1 MTKDVLDL
9 HCAHERPVYRRCS
22 ECEADAAAGK
32 STGFTPPGERVPA
45 SSAETKSDEG
55 YDANGS
61 PVTNDLIPA
70 SAFPERIYLQRD
82 EECVA
87 DGCGPHGSDTTWCT
101 DKIYDTDVP
110 YVRADISLNE
120 IEMHKRRWMEQSD
133 YAIQLQRLIERFCS
147 GDEIPYP
154 QLHHHKMLS
163 DFRANLLNEIEELK
177 RKLSGT
183 NG

>member
-1 MTKDVLDL
+1 MTKGVIDL
-9 HCAHERPVYRRCS
+9 HCAHERPVYQRCS
-22 ECEADAAAGK
+22 ECEADVAAGK
-32 STGFTPPGERVPA
+32 STGFTPPGERVPV

-61 PVTNDLIPA
+61 PATKDLIPA

-110 YVRADISLNE
+110 YVRADISRHS
-120 IEMHKRRWMEQSD
+120 IEPCAECARYKSSHQV
-133 YAIQLQRLIERFCS
+133 LLI
-147 GDEIPYP
+147 
-154 QLHHHKMLS
+154 
-163 DFRANLLNEIEELK
+163 EIEELK
-177 RKLSGT
+177 RKLSAAQETMRDLWRLDGECPEELAQRVK
-183 NG
+183 GFIGGG